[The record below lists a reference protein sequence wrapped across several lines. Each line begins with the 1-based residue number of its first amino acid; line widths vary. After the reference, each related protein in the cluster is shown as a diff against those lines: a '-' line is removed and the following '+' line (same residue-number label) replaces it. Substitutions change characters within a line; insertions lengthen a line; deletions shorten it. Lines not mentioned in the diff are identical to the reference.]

1 MATPIADSEISP
13 QRSDGLQGA
22 LSLLLGAVVVPS
34 ACPSNTGHWGQ
45 KGRIPLSLEPGA
57 ASSVGRC

>member
-13 QRSDGLQGA
+13 QRSDGLRGA
-22 LSLLLGAVVVPS
+22 LSLLLGAVVVP

-45 KGRIPLSLEPGA
+45 KGRIPLSLEPSA
-57 ASSVGRC
+57 TSSVGRC